1 MKIYTKQGDKGET
14 SLLTGKRVPK
24 FHIRIDAY
32 GTVDEL
38 NCFIGLLRDQMEN
51 ELLKDELLIVQHK
64 LFVIGSQ
71 LATDRND
78 LNKLPEISDND
89 IIYLEESIDN
99 MERKLKPLSSFLL
112 PGGHSTVSFC
122 HIARSICRRAER
134 LAYKVSTEEEINNLI
149 IKYLNRLS
157 DYLFVFARLLAKE
170 LQIVEIKCEHKL
182 NK

>member
-78 LNKLPEISDND
+78 LNKLPEISDDD
-89 IIYLEESIDN
+89 IIFLEESINN

-122 HIARSICRRAER
+122 HIARSVCRRAER